1 MNMENIMK
9 KTLLKKL
16 LSLTIVITLLAMPL
30 TGCVSTSSS
39 TTATAT
45 HECFNT
51 VVTLT
56 INSCSG
62 D

>member
-45 HECFNT
+45 HECSI
-51 VVTLT
+51 LLLHLQ
-56 INSCSG
+56 
-62 D
+62 

>member
-45 HECFNT
+45 H
-51 VVTLT
+51 LQ
-56 INSCSG
+56 
-62 D
+62 